1 MENKDNLEEKNENIE
16 NENLDETDGL
26 EVRVYN
32 KKAKPNASWWGR
44 KTRGQK
50 TSFIIS
56 IVLLTISIAA
66 TFILIF
72 CRQIFGDEV
81 GNEIIGEGNLNG
93 FVAFGKSIRNS
104 LGKVGISFLV
114 ISITFLI
121 TFIISGILKLST
133 NKSNKGR
140 TISSLTRSLLKYL
153 AILAD
158 LAIILTIWGVDVASI
173 VAGLGVLSLIVGLGC
188 QTLIQDIISG
198 LFIVFDD
205 YFNVGDMVIIDG
217 FRGYVSE
224 IGLRTVK
231 LDDKCGNIKA
241 ITNSNVG
248 TCVNL
253 SRQTNLISIT
263 MSCGYNEDIR
273 RVEAVIAKEL
283 PKIRERLPKIVDG
296 PTYKGIDAISD
307 SSIDFGFSVRCKAMD
322 RFQVKRDFT
331 REVYLMFVLNDISIP
346 FNQIVVNPQDDQNR
360 PSATAEEIEI
370 AESLNQKNREIAPKP
385 KKESFLKRAKETFID
400 DMDNIYNLS
409 DTD

>member
-1 MENKDNLEEKNENIE
+1 
-16 NENLDETDGL
+16 
-26 EVRVYN
+26 
-32 KKAKPNASWWGR
+32 
-44 KTRGQK
+44 
-50 TSFIIS
+50 
-56 IVLLTISIAA
+56 
-66 TFILIF
+66 
-72 CRQIFGDEV
+72 
-81 GNEIIGEGNLNG
+81 
-93 FVAFGKSIRNS
+93 
-104 LGKVGISFLV
+104 
-114 ISITFLI
+114 
-121 TFIISGILKLST
+121 
-133 NKSNKGR
+133 
-140 TISSLTRSLLKYL
+140 
-153 AILAD
+153 
-158 LAIILTIWGVDVASI
+158 
-173 VAGLGVLSLIVGLGC
+173 
-188 QTLIQDIISG
+188 
-198 LFIVFDD
+198 
-205 YFNVGDMVIIDG
+205 MVIIDG
-217 FRGYVSE
+217 FRGYDSE

-231 LDDKCGNIKA
+231 IDDKCGNIKA

-273 RVEAVIAKEL
+273 RVEAIIAREL
-283 PKIRERLPKIVDG
+283 PKIREKLPKVVDG
-296 PTYKGIDAISD
+296 PTYKGIDAIND

-360 PSATAEEIEI
+360 PTATSDEIEI